1 MLEKIK
7 KDAKSKTEKK
17 CKALPKLKELK
28 VTSNHKRVVGGGGTG
43 AVTQQVSLCSCA

>member
-7 KDAKSKTEKK
+7 KETNSKAARK

-28 VTSNHKRVVGGGGTG
+28 STSRHKRVFGGVGTG
-43 AVTQQVSLCSCA
+43 AVTQQVSLCSCV